1 MSETLRRQPAQRR
14 GAERVDLLLDAC
26 GELLDEVGYDALTT
40 RAVARRAK
48 SSIGSYYQF
57 FGSKTSLVRAF
68 GQRNLDRYLARVT
81 SRLEA
86 APPARWPDLLDV
98 VLDEY
103 VAMRR
108 SVPGF
113 GVVDFALVGAGDAS
127 ERVADHLMELIARY
141 HCRQDGADLRRA
153 LRVSVETA
161 DALVRLAFRTGAP
174 GDPRLLVEAKLVI
187 SGYLAR
193 YLGPA

>member
-26 GELLDEVGYDALTT
+26 GELLEEVGYDGLTT
-40 RAVARRAK
+40 RAVARRAR

-57 FGSKTSLVRAF
+57 FGSKPSLVRAF

-81 SRLEA
+81 ARLEE
-86 APPARWPDLLDV
+86 APPARWTDLLEV

-127 ERVADHLMELIARY
+127 ERVADHLMRLIAK
-141 HCRQDGADLRRA
+141 HHGWKDGADLRRA

-161 DALVRLAFRTGAP
+161 DALVRLAFRADDS
-174 GDPRLLVEAKLVI
+174 GDPRLLSETKLVI
-187 SGYLAR
+187 SGYLVR
-193 YLGPA
+193 YLGPP